1 MTNMKNAPPPPCAL
15 VISGE
20 RDCPEAYNPLR
31 HFD

>member
-1 MTNMKNAPPPPCAL
+1 MTNMKNAPPCAL

>member
-1 MTNMKNAPPPPCAL
+1 MTNMKNAPPPCAL